1 MYNYKE
7 NDRNRKRFRF
17 TENVF
22 DLVTI
27 YFIIFVKWNKLP
39 KLPKNFLLTTVSKAL
54 KDYSDVS
61 LKLKLQFLWL
71 KNLII
76 APIHLLICERKN
88 QRQ

>member
-1 MYNYKE
+1 MKQA
-7 NDRNRKRFRF
+7 
-17 TENVF
+17 TE
-22 DLVTI
+22 I
-27 YFIIFVKWNKLP
+27 AEKLSHHHR
-39 KLPKNFLLTTVSKAL
+39 SKAL

>member
-1 MYNYKE
+1 MKQATKE
-7 NDRNRKRFRF
+7 IA
-17 TENVF
+17 E
-22 DLVTI
+22 
-27 YFIIFVKWNKLP
+27 KLGISI
-39 KLPKNFLLTTVSKAL
+39 TTVSKAL

-76 APIHLLICERKN
+76 APIHLLLICERKN